1 MPMTVQCM
9 YGNNAIIQI
18 FFKSNLLRND
28 GMLELH
34 FGLKSVAKPKQPI
47 TLNARIVVCHV
58 CQFDSFLERSCYIA
72 AK

>member
-1 MPMTVQCM
+1 MQS
-9 YGNNAIIQI
+9 YRSFLSQI
-18 FFKSNLLRND
+18 YYCND